1 MQVSPE
7 GELRGGRGREDMC
20 EDRVLEYTPLHG
32 ASCSLSSALDRVCIR
47 TRELADR
54 AQDMRGG
61 GDSEAD

>member
-1 MQVSPE
+1 MKT
-7 GELRGGRGREDMC
+7 C
-20 EDRVLEYTPLHG
+20 EDGVLEYTPLHG